1 VKITDLQ
8 SQKRD
13 SSRVNVYID
22 EEFFCGASVDTIVKF
37 QIYVGKII
45 TQDEI
50 DLFLR
55 FELENKFL
63 NRSLTYLSRSPK
75 TESQIRQY
83 LKNLAYKKKGS
94 WYTDISIDE
103 LENIFEKIVS
113 KLKTYKYLDDK
124 IFAEMFVRDRVR
136 MKPRG
141 KQVLLMELISKGV
154 DKEIATEVIDTLVID
169 EYEVLKKVYYKKYK
183 DEKLMKEDRK
193 KIDFLMRKGFNWDL
207 IEKYIKDEFTE

>member
-1 VKITDLQ
+1 MKITDLQ